1 MLECYSLEKN
11 AIDALT
17 CCAAL
22 FVMIPNYFGAFCH
35 AGAFSSFRKF
45 ETFENV
51 SHTDFSTQE
60 KE

>member
-22 FVMIPNYFGAFCH
+22 FMRIPNYFGAFGH
-35 AGAFSSFRKF
+35 AGAFSSSRK
-45 ETFENV
+45 FENV
-51 SHTDFSTQE
+51 SLTDFSTQE